1 MAHPTLRLEL
11 GILSVATVSTL
22 VVLLKG
28 QQLGWFTSNFIAF
41 ATAVA
46 ILGYVLYILSEL
58 RSKTKLVD
66 LSVFLR
72 PNFFISSVVFL
83 LVLGFSMYALFYA
96 ILLCFEFPR
105 EPGTF
110 KTGLLPLPF
119 AVSIAIFSLVS
130 GVMSDRWS
138 AEAILFL
145 AIGIGVYI
153 GSIFF
158 VLRHYDLYTPESD
171 ASVGLAFVGV
181 GMGLFFCSRNGHR
194 PEKA

>member
-110 KTGLLPLPF
+110 KTGLLPLH
-119 AVSIAIFSLVS
+119 A
-130 GVMSDRWS
+130 
-138 AEAILFL
+138 
-145 AIGIGVYI
+145 
-153 GSIFF
+153 
-158 VLRHYDLYTPESD
+158 
-171 ASVGLAFVGV
+171 
-181 GMGLFFCSRNGHR
+181 
-194 PEKA
+194 